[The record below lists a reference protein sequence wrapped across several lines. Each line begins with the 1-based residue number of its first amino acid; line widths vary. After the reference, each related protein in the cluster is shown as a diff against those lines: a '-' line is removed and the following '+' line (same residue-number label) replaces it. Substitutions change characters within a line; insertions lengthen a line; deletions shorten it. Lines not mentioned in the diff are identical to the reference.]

1 MSDFNNKIKIEERKL
16 YTYKGTLVKAQNFN
30 KTKTIAY
37 NNNTNYYSVHII
49 RIHF

>member
-1 MSDFNNKIKIEERKL
+1 MSDFNNKIKIDEQQL

-30 KTKTIAY
+30 KTKTIVY
-37 NNNTNYYSVHII
+37 NNNINYYSVQII